1 MERLSDNTLEILKPI
16 AATPD
21 YDRSGLGI
29 GIVHMGPGAFHRG
42 HQAIYTEDAITKSGG
57 DWGICAVSLNS
68 DTVAKALT
76 PQDGLYTLAI
86 KDKAPSYRVVGV
98 IKEALCARLE
108 PQKVMAR
115 LTDKATKIVTLT
127 ITEKGYSLNAQGR
140 LDTSNSRIAVDLKT
154 PSEPVS
160 AIGYLVEACR
170 LRREAK
176 AKPLTLI
183 SCDNLPDNGDK
194 LKAACED
201 FAELIDKDLAIY
213 IAGHVR
219 FPNTMVDSITPAT
232 DAGVIA
238 DVAQHIGLEDA
249 SPIQREAFKQWVIE
263 DNLPDDRPDWAGSG
277 AIITND
283 VAGFEKTKLRI
294 LNCAHSTLTYLGLL
308 AGEES
313 VEDAINNDALRGFVD
328 SLISDESIPTID
340 APQGLDLDEYW
351 SQIQAR
357 FENPH
362 IKHLLE
368 QISHDG
374 SQKIPAR
381 IFPVIL
387 HHIKEG
393 RIAKR
398 ACFVAGAWIAFNHK
412 RRKAGNNPV
421 DGYLDQ
427 IADMLPPTDSS
438 AEDYAAAFLDNQE
451 IFPSEIAAHP
461 EVRSAIIKSAKD
473 IAEFGVLTALSPIKL
488 DLNPS
493 GN

>member
-1 MERLSDNTLEILKPI
+1 M
-16 AATPD
+16 
-21 YDRSGLGI
+21 
-29 GIVHMGPGAFHRG
+29 
-42 HQAIYTEDAITKSGG
+42 
-57 DWGICAVSLNS
+57 
-68 DTVAKALT
+68 
-76 PQDGLYTLAI
+76 
-86 KDKAPSYRVVGV
+86 
-98 IKEALCARLE
+98 
-108 PQKVMAR
+108 
-115 LTDKATKIVTLT
+115 
-127 ITEKGYSLNAQGR
+127 
-140 LDTSNSRIAVDLKT
+140 
-154 PSEPVS
+154 
-160 AIGYLVEACR
+160 
-170 LRREAK
+170 
-176 AKPLTLI
+176 
-183 SCDNLPDNGDK
+183 
-194 LKAACED
+194 
-201 FAELIDKDLAIY
+201 
-213 IAGHVR
+213 
-219 FPNTMVDSITPAT
+219 
-232 DAGVIA
+232 
-238 DVAQHIGLEDA
+238 
-249 SPIQREAFKQWVIE
+249 
-263 DNLPDDRPDWAGSG
+263 
-277 AIITND
+277 
-283 VAGFEKTKLRI
+283 
-294 LNCAHSTLTYLGLL
+294 

-387 HHIKEG
+387 HHMKEG

-461 EVRSAIIKSAKD
+461 EVRSAIIKAAKD